1 MTRLPESGDAIVSSF
16 YGSFDGDQQCLPPPS
31 FKVRQREGEGDDDD
45 DTLLHGDNDLSTKRE
60 REWRVE
66 EWWREGD
73 RGGMDGE
80 EGWRERE
87 GDREGEREME
97 RERELEV
104 KLRLENFILQG
115 L

>member
-16 YGSFDGDQQCLPPPS
+16 YGSFDGDQQRLPPPS

-66 EWWREGD
+66 GWGREGD
-73 RGGMDGE
+73 GGRRGWM
-80 EGWRERE
+80 ERE
-87 GDREGEREME
+87 GGRQGRREGEGE
-97 RERELEV
+97 RERELEL